1 MHVFAFWDLTIQ
13 LPMPVALATV
23 AAVGYLMGRRGA
35 GTVETV
41 EDQNRRELKRA
52 QHVAKELEKIAE
64 TIRQQLATHHASIV
78 QFKDRVFSFGV
89 DKNEAS
95 WQELCKEAENM
106 VRPTMKLANQLASAY
121 DEIRQQSGYLMSFT
135 EVRTDAL
142 TGVSNRRALDETL
155 TSHLALMHRY
165 ETPFTVVVLDIDHF
179 KKINEEQGHPYGDT
193 MLAAVAKHLADNVR
207 DTDIVTRYGGEEFVI
222 VMPQTMVEGACIF
235 ANRLRERV
243 ESSLPLTISGGA
255 AAALDG
261 DTVQSLLARAD
272 AALYGAKA
280 AGRNRV
286 FYHNGVQIEAYEPES
301 QELDRIADD
310 GRDDEAARELVLA
323 ENLV

>member
-1 MHVFAFWDLTIQ
+1 MFAFWDLTIQ
-13 LPMPVALATV
+13 LPMPV
-23 AAVGYLMGRRGA
+23 GA
-35 GTVETV
+35 GGRGGPGLFDGCGGAEPVESV
-41 EDQNRRELKRA
+41 EDQNRRELKQA
-52 QHVAKELEKIAE
+52 QNVAKELEKIAE

-106 VRPTMKLANQLASAY
+106 VRPTLKLANQLATAY

-179 KKINEEQGHPYGDT
+179 KKINDEQGHLYGDT

-235 ANRLRERV
+235 ADRLRERV

-255 AAALDG
+255 ASALDG
-261 DTVQSLLARAD
+261 DNVQSLLARAD
-272 AALYGAKA
+272 ACAVWRQ
-280 AGRNRV
+280 GRRANWCSTTTACRSRLMSLNCKSLTESRTTV
-286 FYHNGVQIEAYEPES
+286 EATN
-301 QELDRIADD
+301 
-310 GRDDEAARELVLA
+310 VLA
-323 ENLV
+323 N